1 MKALVTGAAGQLG
14 LEISRVF
21 AQDGEVVA
29 LPRARL
35 DICDHAAVLQVTRET
50 RPDVILNCAAYNDVD
65 GAEADPVAAL
75 QVNGFGVRSLA
86 AAARETGAVLVH
98 YGTDFVFDGTADHP
112 YDESALPGPQSVY
125 ATSKL
130 LGEWFACG
138 APRHYVLRV
147 ESLFGGGAEAVHP
160 TARRLGSTVD
170 RMVDA
175 MLAGRP
181 VRGFTDR
188 TVSPSYIPDVAAATR
203 ALVVGDAATGLY
215 HCVNTGRATWFEVAR
230 AAAIRLGC
238 EPLLSPITMSEV
250 QTRAARP
257 RFCALSN
264 SKIVA
269 AGATMPTWEDALDR
283 YLAARLAATAGGD
296 GAVSSGRHPRS
307 PTPGAQSTD
316 TP

>member
-1 MKALVTGAAGQLG
+1 MKTLVTGAAGQLG
-14 LEISRVF
+14 LEIARVF

-29 LPRARL
+29 LPRAGL
-35 DICDHAAVLQVTRET
+35 DIRDHEAVLRVALET
-50 RPDVILNCAAYNDVD
+50 RPDAILNCAAYNDVD
-65 GAEADPVAAL
+65 GAETDPVGAME
-75 QVNGFGVRSLA
+75 VNGFGVRSLA
-86 AAARETGAVLVH
+86 AVARETGAVLVH

-112 YDESALPGPQSVY
+112 YDESVAPGPQSVY

-130 LGEWFACG
+130 LGEWFARG
-138 APRHYVLRV
+138 TPHHYVLRV
-147 ESLFGGGAEAVHP
+147 ESLFGGGAEAVDP
-160 TARRLGSTVD
+160 TARPLGSTVD

-188 TVSPSYIPDVAAATR
+188 TVSPSYVPDVAAATR
-203 ALVVGDAATGLY
+203 ALIRGTAAAGLY

-238 EPLLSPITMSEV
+238 EPLLSPITMRDV
-250 QTRAARP
+250 QTPAARP

-264 SKIVA
+264 AKIVA

-283 YLAARLAATAGGD
+283 YLTARLAAGSLEPAD
-296 GAVSSGRHPRS
+296 
-307 PTPGAQSTD
+307 
-316 TP
+316 